1 MNSEEDKNKTLSAAE
16 ADVEF
21 KQSVDGLTDVI
32 LEDLKQDYHND
43 LEPFDAYAQR
53 IRAQVHEN
61 MEDFRNRFLEG
72 YEVLLQEIMSHQ
84 SKKDVTEEKPPPG
97 TIIL

>member
-1 MNSEEDKNKTLSAAE
+1 MAEQKKKMPVGIAE

-21 KQSVDGLTDVI
+21 KRSVDALTEV
-32 LEDLKQDYHND
+32 LVEELKEEYHTD

-53 IRAQVHEN
+53 VRAQVHAN
-61 MEDFRNRFLEG
+61 MEDFRDRVLEG
-72 YEVLLQEIMSHQ
+72 YEVLLQELVPHLAKVESIQ
-84 SKKDVTEEKPPPG
+84 DKPPPG

>member
-1 MNSEEDKNKTLSAAE
+1 MNSEEKNKPLSAAE

-21 KQSVDGLTDVI
+21 KQSVDDLTDVI
-32 LEDLKQDYHND
+32 LEDMKNDYHND

-72 YEVLLQEIMSHQ
+72 YEVLLQEIITHQ
-84 SKKDVTEEKPPPG
+84 TKKEVTDEKPPPG

>member
-1 MNSEEDKNKTLSAAE
+1 MAEQKKKIPVSIAE

-21 KQSVDGLTDVI
+21 KQSVDALTEVLI
-32 LEDLKQDYHND
+32 EELKGDYRTD

-53 IRAQVHEN
+53 VRAQVHAN
-61 MEDFRNRFLEG
+61 MQDFRDRFLEG
-72 YEVLLQEIMSHQ
+72 YEVLLQELVSQQTKAESIQ
-84 SKKDVTEEKPPPG
+84 DKPPPG

>member
-1 MNSEEDKNKTLSAAE
+1 MAEKKKIPTSVAE

-21 KQSVDGLTDVI
+21 KKSVDALTEVI
-32 LEDLKQDYHND
+32 IEDLKEEYHND

-53 IRAQVHEN
+53 VRAQVHAN
-61 MEDFRNRFLEG
+61 MEDFRDRFLEG
-72 YEVLLQEIMSHQ
+72 YEVLLQELVSQ
-84 SKKDVTEEKPPPG
+84 QVKSEPVQDKPPPG